1 MNKEGLIKKYN
12 VPVPRYT
19 SYPTVPFWDK
29 DVPDHKQWLEVVKRT
44 FDESNESLGISVY
57 IHLPYCESLCTYCGC
72 NTRITKNHSV
82 ENSYI
87 DTLLAEWKT
96 YLDVFDEKP
105 IIRELHLGGGTP
117 TFFSP
122 ENLSCFIR
130 QLLTESWLHPDYE
143 FSFEGHPNNTT
154 REHLK
159 ALYDLGFRR
168 VSYGIQ
174 DLDEKVQK
182 TINRI
187 QPFENVVRATN
198 EAREVGYTSVNF
210 DLVYGLPY
218 QTLDTV
224 RYTIDQIS
232 TLKPDRIAY
241 YSYAHVPWIK
251 PGQRSYTKADLPADS
266 EKRKLYELGK
276 EMLTNLGYEDIGMD
290 HFALTSDE
298 LFEASVEKRLHR
310 NFMGYT
316 TSQAELLIGLGTS
329 SISDAKYAYAQ
340 NAKTVEAYKKDIE
353 ENGLAIFKGHFLNEE
368 DLNIKQHIL
377 EVACQGQTNTEDLQN
392 QPYWSEINVKLAE
405 MTAEGLINRVDDFIE
420 VTELGKAFLR
430 NVCAV
435 FDLKLLASNEQ
446 GEQMFSKSI

>member
-29 DVPDHKQWLEVVKRT
+29 DVPDHKQWLQVVKRT

-122 ENLSCFIR
+122 ENLSSFIR
-130 QLLTESWLHPDYE
+130 QLLAEAWLHPEYE

-198 EAREVGYTSVNF
+198 EAREVGYSSVNF

-276 EMLTNLGYEDIGMD
+276 DMLTNLGYEDIGMD

-340 NAKTVEAYKKDIE
+340 NAKTVEAYKNDIE

-392 QPYWSEINVKLAE
+392 QAYWSEINAKLAE
-405 MTAEGLINRVDDFIE
+405 MTAEGLINKVDDFIE